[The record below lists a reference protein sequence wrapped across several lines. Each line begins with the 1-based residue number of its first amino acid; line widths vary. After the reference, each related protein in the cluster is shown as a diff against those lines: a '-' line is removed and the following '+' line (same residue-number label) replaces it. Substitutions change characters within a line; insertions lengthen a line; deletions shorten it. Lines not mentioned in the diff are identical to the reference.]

1 LNKKTTGVAPSSVLQ
16 TLVPLMRCLGVL
28 DDQAKGAFSSLF
40 AIASNEF
47 TAADSGKYVVPY
59 AKFGTPSEL
68 ARSDKLEQKL
78 WEWTM
83 QELEA
88 KGMLADA

>member
-1 LNKKTTGVAPSSVLQ
+1 
-16 TLVPLMRCLGVL
+16 MRCLGVL

-47 TAADSGKYVVPY
+47 KAADSGKYVVPY

-68 ARSDKLEQKL
+68 ALSDKLEEKL
-78 WEWTM
+78 WEWTV

-88 KGMLADA
+88 KGMLVDA